1 MFISNFFFTFAALN
15 KIYLP
20 MGDKLVNFLWNG
32 ADTLLDSL
40 FGLGSSSKQLSNSKK
55 LMDYQNEINVRNW
68 ERVNAYNSPK
78 AQMSRYVDA
87 GLNPNLVYG
96 SLDSTAAQS
105 ISSPSA
111 TTNGPRFGQS
121 RFAQSLMQF
130 YSLENFKEQNKLLQE
145 QQKANAAN
153 ANKANADAEFVKE
166 QTNEMRWK
174 NTDTYRK
181 LISDGLDLRNK
192 LNNEQ
197 YLQAAA
203 RTPYASLFVSTEYD
217 ILNNNRILQV
227 DQHAINAAEKAL
239 KEANIKLIASNIA
252 LNGIRMF
259 EIQSQIQLNAQQYTK
274 LSVEIGKITQETQNA
289 IRQGQLIKQEVI
301 SKRIENLIYGVTGV
315 KQTSAFSNKLTSL
328 IVQTAFG
335 YTTGGPTTFE
345 GLTDDEFKG
354 AVKQKNDEI
363 QRYQFSNQK

>member
-1 MFISNFFFTFAALN
+1 
-15 KIYLP
+15 
-20 MGDKLVNFLWNG
+20 MGDKLENFLWNG

-55 LMDYQNEINVRNW
+55 LMDYQNEINLKNW
-68 ERVNAYNSPK
+68 KLVNEYNSPK
-78 AQMSRYVDA
+78 NQMSRFVDA

-96 SLDSTAAQS
+96 SLGQSEAQS
-105 ISSPSA
+105 ITGPSA
-111 TTNGPRFGQS
+111 TAHSPRLGQS
-121 RFAQSLMQF
+121 KFAQSLMQY
-130 YSLENFKEQNKLLQE
+130 YSLQNFKEQNNLLKE

-153 ANKANADAEFVKE
+153 ANKSNADAEFVRE

-174 NTDTYRK
+174 NSEGYRK
-181 LISDGLDLRNK
+181 LITDGLDLRNK

-227 DQHAINAAEKAL
+227 DQHALNAAEKAL
-239 KEANIKLIASNIA
+239 KEANIQLVASNIA

-289 IRQGQLIKQEVI
+289 IRQGQVIKQEVI
-301 SKRIENLIYGVTGV
+301 SKKIENLIYATTGV
-315 KQTSAFSNKLTSL
+315 KQTNGFSNKLTSL
-328 IVQTAFG
+328 IVQSAFG
-335 YTTGGPTTFE
+335 HITGGPTIFE
-345 GLTDDEFKG
+345 DSTNEEFNN
-354 AVKQKNDEI
+354 AVKGKNNEI
-363 QRYQFSNQK
+363 QRYQFSNQ

>member
-1 MFISNFFFTFAALN
+1 
-15 KIYLP
+15 
-20 MGDKLVNFLWNG
+20 MGDKLENFLWNG

-55 LMDYQNEINVRNW
+55 LMDYQNEINLRNW
-68 ERVNAYNSPK
+68 KLVNEYNSPK
-78 AQMSRYVDA
+78 AQMSRYLDA

-96 SLDSTAAQS
+96 SLDSSAAQS

-111 TTNGPRFGQS
+111 TANSPRFGQS
-121 RFAQSLMQF
+121 KFAQSLMQF

-174 NTDTYRK
+174 NTDFYRK

-252 LNGIRMF
+252 LNGVRMF
-259 EIQSQIQLNAQQYTK
+259 EIQSQIRLNEQQYTK
-274 LSVEIGKITQETQNA
+274 LSVEIGKISQETQNA
-289 IRQGQLIKQEVI
+289 IRQGQVIRQEVI
-301 SKRIENLIYGVTGV
+301 SKRIENLIYAVTGV
-315 KQTSAFSNKLTSL
+315 KQTSSFSNKLTSL
-328 IVQTAFG
+328 MVQTAFG
-335 YTTGGPTTFE
+335 YATGGPSTFE
-345 GLTDDEFKG
+345 GLTDDEFNN
-354 AVKQKNDEI
+354 AVKQKNNEI
-363 QRYQFSNQK
+363 QRYQFSNQ

>member
-1 MFISNFFFTFAALN
+1 
-15 KIYLP
+15 

-55 LMDYQNEINVRNW
+55 LMDYQNEINLRNW
-68 ERVNAYNSPK
+68 KLVNEYNSPK
-78 AQMSRYVDA
+78 AQMSRYLDA

-96 SLDSTAAQS
+96 NLDSSAAQS
-105 ISSPSA
+105 INSPSA
-111 TTNGPRFGQS
+111 TANSPRLGQS

-145 QQKANAAN
+145 QQKANQAN

-166 QTNEMRWK
+166 QTNELRWK
-174 NTDTYRK
+174 NTDGFRK

-203 RTPYASLFVSTEYD
+203 RTPYAALFVSTEYD

-252 LNGIRMF
+252 LNGVRMF
-259 EIQSQIQLNAQQYTK
+259 EIQSQIRLNVQQYKK
-274 LSVEIGKITQETQNA
+274 LTVEIGKITQETQNA
-289 IRQGQLIKQEVI
+289 IRQGQVIKQDII
-301 SKRIENLIYGVTGV
+301 SKKIENIIYAATGV
-315 KQTSAFSNKLTSL
+315 KQTNGFSNKLTSL
-328 IVQTAFG
+328 IVQSAFG
-335 YTTGGPTTFE
+335 HITGGTTIFE
-345 GLTDDEFKG
+345 ESTTDEFNK
-354 AVKQKNDEI
+354 AVNAKNDEI
-363 QRYQFSNQK
+363 QRYQLPY